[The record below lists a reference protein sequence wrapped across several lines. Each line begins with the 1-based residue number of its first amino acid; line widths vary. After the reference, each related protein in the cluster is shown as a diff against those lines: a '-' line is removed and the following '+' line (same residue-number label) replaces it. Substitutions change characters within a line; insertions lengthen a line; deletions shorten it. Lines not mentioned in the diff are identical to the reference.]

1 MSSEAPRGQ
10 LAALTTASQVAM
22 KTTLQRAR
30 DLKTTSV
37 FVCVPQI
44 KGALSEQRPSVRE
57 WCINGQLGKQYLEFY
72 KRAKM
77 IIQIPNELSLRT
89 QSQLAFFDLRSLLDL
104 SLPSTSI

>member
-37 FVCVPQI
+37 FLCVPQI
-44 KGALSEQRPSVRE
+44 KAVLTEQCPSVRE
-57 WCINGQLGKQYLEFY
+57 WASMVSLG
-72 KRAKM
+72 
-77 IIQIPNELSLRT
+77 N
-89 QSQLAFFDLRSLLDL
+89 
-104 SLPSTSI
+104 SI